1 MTSIKKVLVIGLD
14 GLEPTLVDALLAAG
28 HLPALAKLRE
38 QGDYGRVRTTCPA
51 QTPVAWSTFAT
62 GVNPGGHGVFDFIRR
77 DPKTYLPDLALNRYE
92 QKNAFLPPRVVN
104 LRRGTPVWDVLSAAG
119 IPSAIIRCPCTYP
132 PDTPRGRLLCGMGV
146 PDLRGSL
153 GTGSFY
159 SSDEVKA
166 QESESV
172 VRVTREG
179 TTIRTKLLGPRNPK
193 TRKHFTVDLTLH
205 LEQQSRRLTIQ
216 SDGRPRALM
225 VEEGRWSDWLRVK
238 FKTGLLQSVAG
249 MVRFHL
255 ESLAPVFKFYASPI
269 NFTPEVP
276 LFPISAPPKYAS
288 ELASA
293 IGTFYTTG
301 MVEDHAALNNGRI
314 SEEVYLDQ
322 CAAVMREREA
332 MLHHELARFDS
343 GLLYCLFDT
352 PDRLQHMFWR
362 CRETDHPANRLMPSR
377 FGNEV
382 IDDHYRACDGIVGR
396 AMQYADANTLAI
408 VLSDHGFGSFRRG
421 IHLNTWLHDHGL
433 LALRD
438 GMQPGEEAGDFF
450 RHVDWPRTK
459 AYALGLGGIYL
470 NRAGREGQGIVTPKE
485 AESVTAR
492 IITGLTN
499 LTDAERGEVAI
510 RAVVRREQVY
520 RGPYID
526 EAPDLIVYTAPG
538 YRASWGTTLGGVP
551 HGHFEDNVKRWS
563 GDHIIDPALVPG
575 VLFMNRPFRSAAAS
589 LTDLA
594 PTILAA
600 FGVAMQ
606 QAMEGES
613 LLN

>member
-14 GLEPTLVDALLAAG
+14 GLEPTLVDALLAEG
-28 HLPALAKLRE
+28 QLPALAGLRQ
-38 QGDYGRVRTTCPA
+38 QGGYTRVRTTCPA

-104 LRRGTPVWDVLSAAG
+104 LRRGTPVWDMLSAAG

-132 PDTPRGRLLCGMGV
+132 PDTPRGRLLSGMGV

-153 GTGSFY
+153 GTGTYY
-159 SSDEVKA
+159 SSDDVKA

-172 VRVTREG
+172 VRVSREG

-193 TRKHFTVDLTLH
+193 TREHFTVDLTLH
-205 LEQQSRRLTIQ
+205 LEPASRRLTVH
-216 SDGRPRALM
+216 SDGQPRTLT
-225 VEEGRWSDWLRVK
+225 VEVGRWSDWLRVK

-255 ESLAPVFKFYASPI
+255 ASLEPVFAFYASPI
-269 NFTPEVP
+269 NFTPEAP
-276 LFPISAPPKYAS
+276 LFPISAPPKYAN
-288 ELASA
+288 ELAGA

-314 SEEVYLDQ
+314 SEEAFLDQ

-332 MLHHELARFDS
+332 MLHHELARFDA

-362 CRETDHPANRLMPSR
+362 CREPDHPANRLTPSK
-377 FGNEV
+377 FGKEV
-382 IDDHYRACDGIVGR
+382 IDEHYRACDAVVGR
-396 AMQYADANTLAI
+396 AMQFADESTLVI

-421 IHLNTWLHDHGL
+421 IHLNTWLHDQGL

-450 RHVDWPRTK
+450 RHVDWSRTQ
-459 AYALGLGGIYL
+459 AYALGLGGIYV
-470 NRAGREGQGIVTPKE
+470 NCAGREGQGIVASDE
-485 AESVTAR
+485 AEIVTAR
-492 IITGLTN
+492 IINGLTN
-499 LTDAERGEVAI
+499 LTDAERGAAAV
-510 RAVVRREQVY
+510 RAVVRRDQMY
-520 RGPYID
+520 RGAYVG
-526 EAPDLIVYTAPG
+526 EAPDLIVCTAPG

-563 GDHIIDPALVPG
+563 GDHIIDPKLVPG
-575 VLFMNRPFRSAAAS
+575 VLFMNQPIRDGAS

-600 FGVAMQ
+600 LGGPKQ
-606 QAMEGES
+606 SAMEGKS
-613 LLN
+613 LLS